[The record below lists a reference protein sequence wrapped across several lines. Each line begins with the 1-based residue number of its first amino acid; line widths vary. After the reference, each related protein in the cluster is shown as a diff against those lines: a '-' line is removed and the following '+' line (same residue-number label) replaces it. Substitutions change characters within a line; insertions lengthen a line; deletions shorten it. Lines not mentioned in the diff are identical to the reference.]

1 MHIVVPLS
9 SVAKLTRK
17 MYLFTPPFLFQAKA
31 RCHRIGQTKAVKVYR
46 LVTSKTYEHHMLQC
60 ASIKLGLDK
69 AVMSTVS
76 KSKADQVLPHIP
88 QT

>member
-1 MHIVVPLS
+1 M
-9 SVAKLTRK
+9 
-17 MYLFTPPFLFQAKA
+17 
-31 RCHRIGQTKAVKVYR
+31 YR

-76 KSKADQVLPHIP
+76 KSKADQVPSRTPH
-88 QT
+88 QCEFGTR